1 MAASILSP
9 VLMIS
14 SKGFLCAI
22 TISAPVFSSPIL
34 RHASVRLF
42 TASPAVPRL
51 LPARRPSILSA
62 KALPRVL
69 LMYRFPSLMRNLRIS
84 GWNITIRART
94 PTSRT
99 VSMSAVIS
107 LMLKAETTTRMM
119 YSDMIATNMLM
130 AEEPL
135 IHLNMMNMISARR
148 SMSRMSASD
157 NCRNPKIAGVIAEC

>member
-1 MAASILSP
+1 
-9 VLMIS
+9 
-14 SKGFLCAI
+14 
-22 TISAPVFSSPIL
+22 
-34 RHASVRLF
+34 
-42 TASPAVPRL
+42 
-51 LPARRPSILSA
+51 
-62 KALPRVL
+62 
-69 LMYRFPSLMRNLRIS
+69 
-84 GWNITIRART
+84 
-94 PTSRT
+94 
-99 VSMSAVIS
+99 MSAVIS